1 MNFVI
6 VHELKIAAPIKTLG
20 QGARG
25 FNVYTGT
32 VDLADF
38 DRAITHG
45 DGAEGVQVSQPIG
58 RLIVRRGIETFR
70 ALGSRWSRARS

>member
-25 FNVYTGT
+25 FNVYTGM

-38 DRAITHG
+38 DRVITHG
-45 DGAEGVQVSQPIG
+45 DGAEGVQVS
-58 RLIVRRGIETFR
+58 
-70 ALGSRWSRARS
+70 SRSAV